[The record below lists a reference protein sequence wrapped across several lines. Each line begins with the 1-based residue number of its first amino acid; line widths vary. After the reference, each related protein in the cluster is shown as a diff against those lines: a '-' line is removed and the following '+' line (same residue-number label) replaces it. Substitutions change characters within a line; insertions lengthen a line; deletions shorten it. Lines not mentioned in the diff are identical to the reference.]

1 MQKST
6 LKTIYTLLAFSI
18 AMGFLEA
25 AVVVYIRELYY
36 PDGFSFPLKMMSIQV
51 AITEIIRELA
61 TLIMLVTAGM
71 LAGRTKTE
79 KFGYFIFTFAVWDIF
94 YYIFL
99 KLLINWPESLLTWDI
114 LFLLPTTWVG
124 PVIAPVLLAILMVI
138 LSVAISYFTDKQ
150 IRPGLL
156 LSEWILL
163 ILGSLVSIIAFTLE
177 YTLFITEKYSFS
189 QLFNIDSQFIEYAIQ
204 FIPQK
209 FPWIIFITGFGII
222 VAGIA
227 KFYYRNFKIFSSLQK
242 H

>member
-6 LKTIYTLLAFSI
+6 LKTIYTVLAFSI

-36 PDGFSFPLKMMSIQV
+36 PEGFSFPLKMMSMQV
-51 AITEIIRELA
+51 AITEIFRELA
-61 TLIMLVTAGM
+61 TLVMLVTAGM

-114 LFLLPTTWVG
+114 LFLLPTAWVG
-124 PVIAPVLLAILMVI
+124 PVIAPVLLAILMII
-138 LSVAISYFTDKQ
+138 LSLAISYFTDKQ
-150 IRPGLL
+150 LHPRIQ
-156 LSEWILL
+156 LSEWSFL
-163 ILGSLVSIIAFTLE
+163 ILGSLISIIAFTLE
-177 YTLFITEKYSFS
+177 YTVFITGKYSFS
-189 QLFNIDSQFIEYAIQ
+189 ELWNIDSQFIEYAIQ

-209 FPWIIFITGFGII
+209 FPWIIFLTGFGII
-222 VAGIA
+222 ATGIG
-227 KFYYRNFKIFSSLQK
+227 KFYYRNFKIYNSLQK
-242 H
+242 R